1 MNRDAFL
8 ERIRQA
14 SAAGRT
20 HRTPPKF
27 QVPPDAGYA
36 GAGAALPGRLAEELT
51 RAGAF
56 PCFVQGAASAVERVC
71 DLVRDRGVRRV
82 LRWSHPVL
90 DRMGLDGALVDLG
103 VEVVPWSRVVG
114 EVGSSPEGA
123 WDLVFEADLGISG
136 VDLAVAET
144 GTLALASWP
153 GQGRSVSLLPPVHI
167 ALVEPRQVVPDLFD
181 LFGALRESGR
191 GMPGNVSLITGPSK
205 TGDIELRLTTGV
217 HGPGEVHVIIL
228 EKDVT

>member
-8 ERIRQA
+8 GRIRQA
-14 SAAGRT
+14 AAAGRT

-36 GAGAALPGRLAEELT
+36 GAGADLPGRLAEELK

-71 DLVRDRGVRRV
+71 DLARDRGARRA

-90 DRMGLDGALVDLG
+90 DRMGLEEALADHG

-114 EVGSSPEGA
+114 EGGA
-123 WDLVFEADLGISG
+123 WDLVFDADLGISG

-181 LFGALRESGR
+181 LFGALRRSG
-191 GMPGNVSLITGPSK
+191 GEMPGNVSLITGPSK

-228 EKDVT
+228 ERDISSP